1 MAADWLND
9 LRRVNL
15 NQIGAFSAV
24 VECSSFR
31 AAATRLHLSQ
41 SALSVQ
47 VQQLESA
54 LGVKLLHRDTRSV
67 QLTDE
72 GARLIEVFNRSGVE
86 LARVITQLKEEGR
99 LQRGAIL
106 LAVLPSLAATYM
118 AQLLQRFQIQHP
130 GIRVKMRDVD
140 SRRAHE
146 QIEAGAVDLA
156 VLSRSPRGQGMVFTP
171 LFDEELLAV
180 VPASNSAFAKLDAVG
195 VRELARNPLLLNPTG
210 VDLRDKLDMLFQSEG
225 IAVEAAQELTGTS
238 TLVALVSL
246 GMGVSIQ
253 PRSSLYG
260 LDLSRCRLLAF
271 RPATFRE
278 IGVLMPPGRTPSPAA
293 TAFKDFLVE
302 HAASVS
308 LPGLP
313 GAGAS
318 PAC

>member
-1 MAADWLND
+1 MTTDWLSD

-31 AAATRLHLSQ
+31 AAAGRLHLSQ

-47 VQQLESA
+47 IQQLEST

-72 GARLIEVFNRSGVE
+72 GARLVEVFNRSGIE

-99 LQRGAIL
+99 LHRGAIL

-118 AQLLQRFQIQHP
+118 AQLLQRFQAQHP
-130 GIRVKMRDVD
+130 GIRVRMRDVD

-146 QIEAGAVDLA
+146 QVEAGAVDIA
-156 VLSRSPRGQGMVFTP
+156 VLSRSPRGQDMVFTP
-171 LFDEELLAV
+171 LFSEELLAV
-180 VPASNSAFAKLDAVG
+180 VPATDSAFSGLDVVG
-195 VRELARNPLLLNPTG
+195 VRELARKPLLLNPPG
-210 VDLRDKLDMLFQSEG
+210 VDLRDKLDALFHSEG
-225 IAVEAAQELTGTS
+225 ITVEAAQELIGTS
-238 TLVALVSL
+238 SLVALVSL

-253 PRSSLYG
+253 PRSSLHG

-278 IGVLMPPGRTPSPAA
+278 IGVVMPPGRTPSPAT
-293 TAFKDFLVE
+293 TAFKDFLVA
-302 HAASVS
+302 HASSVS
-308 LPGLP
+308 LPDL
-313 GAGAS
+313 AM
-318 PAC
+318 

>member
-1 MAADWLND
+1 MAGDWLND

-31 AAATRLHLSQ
+31 AAAARLHLSQ

-72 GARLIEVFNRSGVE
+72 GARLVEVFNRSGVE

-118 AQLLQRFQIQHP
+118 AQLLQRFQTQHP

-180 VPASNSAFAKLDAVG
+180 VPASDSAFAGLDAVG

-210 VDLRDKLDMLFQSEG
+210 VDLRDKLDMLFQSED

-308 LPGLP
+308 LPDL
-313 GAGAS
+313 AG
-318 PAC
+318 

>member
-31 AAATRLHLSQ
+31 AAAARLHLSQ

-156 VLSRSPRGQGMVFTP
+156 VLSRSPRGQGMVFTS
-171 LFDEELLAV
+171 LFNEELLAV
-180 VPASNSAFAKLDAVG
+180 VPASDPAFAGLDSVG
-195 VRELARNPLLLNPTG
+195 VRELARNPLLLNPAG

-308 LPGLP
+308 LPDL
-313 GAGAS
+313 AR
-318 PAC
+318 